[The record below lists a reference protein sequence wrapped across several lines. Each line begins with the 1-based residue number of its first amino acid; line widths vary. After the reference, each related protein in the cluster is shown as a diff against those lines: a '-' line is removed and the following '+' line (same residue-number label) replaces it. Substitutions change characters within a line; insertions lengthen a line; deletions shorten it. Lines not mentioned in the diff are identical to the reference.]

1 MNATNLIQGPVI
13 EVMITLDANQ
23 EPKVT
28 YLQDGE
34 VCTGSVVVTCGEDIT
49 YRLVNSAGY
58 AFMGAGFLTP
68 YDNIIDS
75 VQVSADG
82 QELVL
87 VDDAAAIPA
96 ALQDPKAAILML
108 THVNYRTGAM
118 HDMAA
123 VTAAAHAEAGTE
135 FNVDSPK
142 QLQQILYEKMN
153 TPIPI
158 YRWSLGWTCWGRG
171 SGE

>member
-1 MNATNLIQGPVI
+1 MNETNLIQGPII
-13 EVMITLDANQ
+13 EVMITLGTNQ

-34 VCTGSVVVTCGEDIT
+34 VCTGNVVVTCGENIT

-68 YDNIIDS
+68 YDNIIDA

-87 VDDAAAIPA
+87 VDEDN
-96 ALQDPKAAILML
+96 
-108 THVNYRTGAM
+108 V
-118 HDMAA
+118 
-123 VTAAAHAEAGTE
+123 AGTTK
-135 FNVDSPK
+135 FQLIFTNTTNSLLLLSPDPQVVNK
-142 QLQQILYEKMN
+142 DLNPPKY
-153 TPIPI
+153 
-158 YRWSLGWTCWGRG
+158 
-171 SGE
+171 